1 MDSQSRPKAERSV
14 PDLANRHSGHDGLT
28 ARDILIA
35 CVMNL
40 MWGLNLIAVKMG
52 VDLVSPLTAAW
63 LRQAMVLAIC
73 LPALKL
79 IPGRMRE
86 LLLLGLMS
94 GALFYIFVNLSLAVS
109 SNISALAIAGQ
120 LGVPFSLIM
129 AIVFLGERIHRA
141 RILGIVLAFGGVVM
155 LVFDPAAADE
165 QAGIALTAVSCLI
178 WAFCSLIQRR
188 LIGVPV
194 LTIYAWVGLVGS
206 IVLFPI
212 ALYFEPAN
220 VSGLPEL
227 PLSTLGWILFS
238 ALGSTVIGQGA
249 MSLLLQ
255 RHPVSSVIPLSL
267 VAPVIAVIASSLYFG
282 TRLTPF
288 MMAGGV
294 IVMIGVAIVTIRT
307 AKAKEAGQ
315 GS

>member
-1 MDSQSRPKAERSV
+1 MNSDSRHFFA
-14 PDLANRHSGHDGLT
+14 PDPIHKHGGLT
-28 ARDILIA
+28 SRDILIA
-35 CVMNL
+35 CAMNL

-52 VDLVSPLTAAW
+52 VDLVAPLTAAW
-63 LRQAMVLAIC
+63 LRQVMVLVIC
-73 LPALKL
+73 LPSLRI
-79 IPGRMRE
+79 IPGKMRE
-86 LLLLGLMS
+86 LLLLGFLS
-94 GALFYIFVNLSLAVS
+94 GAVFYIFVNLSLAVS
-109 SNISALAIAGQ
+109 DNVSAMAIAGQ

-129 AIVFLGERIHRA
+129 AVIFLGERIHKF
-141 RILGIVLAFGGVVM
+141 RIAGIMLAFGGVVM
-155 LVFDPAAADE
+155 LVFDPAVAHE

-188 LIGVPV
+188 LVGTPV
-194 LTIYAWVGLVGS
+194 LTIYAWVGLIGS
-206 IVLFPI
+206 LVLFPI
-212 ALYFEPAN
+212 ALFFEPHSIWR
-220 VSGLPEL
+220 VPSL

-255 RHPVSSVIPLSL
+255 RHPVSTVVPLSL

-282 TRLTPF
+282 TKLTPL
-288 MMAGGV
+288 MVAGGV